1 MQPFGTSIP
10 NNGRQHVT
18 GVTEEYTVAGGAA
31 SVGGQHAAGAADAG
45 AAAVVAGCAVVGLGA
60 VRGIGRPAAVSPACG
75 RVRLGTARARRTG
88 GGGAGIPRAWL
99 VGTLTV
105 TLAAF
110 AVAVALAPP
119 ASTPPVRGLAW
130 LLFVGSSVHVAST
143 GWLYTLPEVRGF
155 SREHRTR
162 LVLLPAGLILA
173 TALLAGALAPATM
186 AWFLLP
192 YYAWQF
198 FHFQKQNLGM
208 AALAASSRRAAPL
221 RPVERRALMTA
232 GYAGIA
238 GLIAHP
244 GLLQLRLDPRLGLIY
259 PAAAAVFAGAVG
271 VGVMTVAR
279 RPGGGVA
286 FRAVYLTSLCFF
298 GPVFAFG
305 SPYAAVGGM
314 TIAHGLQYLLLVGL
328 VAAGNGQLPGRAL
341 RLAILCNV
349 ALVGGA
355 VLSAASHLH
364 GAAFA
369 GRLAFGAYLGTVMAH
384 FVLDAS
390 LWRLR
395 DPFPRAFLASRVP
408 GLLPPR
414 VPAPDGSPAD
424 IR

>member
-1 MQPFGTSIP
+1 VAADAAPMGATRPASES
-10 NNGRQHVT
+10 R
-18 GVTEEYTVAGGAA
+18 VAGGAA
-31 SVGGQHAAGAADAG
+31 RP
-45 AAAVVAGCAVVGLGA
+45 GL
-60 VRGIGRPAAVSPACG
+60 S
-75 RVRLGTARARRTG
+75 
-88 GGGAGIPRAWL
+88 RAWL
-99 VGTLTV
+99 LATLTV

-110 AVAVALAPP
+110 AAAVALAPP
-119 ASTPPVRGLAW
+119 ASAPPVRGLAW

-143 GWLYTLPEVRGF
+143 GWLYTLPEVRGYA
-155 SREHRTR
+155 RRHRAR
-162 LVLLPAGLILA
+162 LVLLPIGLILA
-173 TALLAGALAPATM
+173 TAVLAAALSPAAM

-208 AALAASSRRAAPL
+208 AALAALAASSRRAAPL
-221 RPVERRALMTA
+221 RPAERRALMTA

-244 GLLQLRLDPRLGLIY
+244 GLLQLRLDPGLALIY

-271 VGVMTVAR
+271 VGVITVAR

-286 FRAVYLTSLCFF
+286 FRAVYLSSLCFF

-328 VAAGNGQLPGRAL
+328 VAAGNGQLPGRVM
-341 RLAILCNV
+341 RLAAACNV
-349 ALVGGA
+349 ALIGGA
-355 VLSAASHLH
+355 ALSAASHLH

-369 GRLAFGAYLGTVMAH
+369 GRLAFGGYLGAVMAH
-384 FVLDAS
+384 FVIDAS

-408 GLLPPR
+408 GLLPPAR
-414 VPAPDGSPAD
+414 VSAPDGSAAD
-424 IR
+424 LK

>member
-1 MQPFGTSIP
+1 M
-10 NNGRQHVT
+10 
-18 GVTEEYTVAGGAA
+18 
-31 SVGGQHAAGAADAG
+31 AADA
-45 AAAVVAGCAVVGLGA
+45 AAAA
-60 VRGIGRPAAVSPACG
+60 RDGR
-75 RVRLGTARARRTG
+75 RLGV
-88 GGGAGIPRAWL
+88 PRAWL
-99 VGTLTV
+99 LGTLTV

-110 AVAVALAPP
+110 AAAIALAPP
-119 ASTPPVRGLAW
+119 ASAPPVRGLAW

-143 GWLYTLPEVRGF
+143 GWLYTLPEVRGHA
-155 SREHRTR
+155 RQHRAK
-162 LVLLPAGLILA
+162 LVLLPAALILA
-173 TALLAGALAPATM
+173 TAVLAAALSPAAV
-186 AWFLLP
+186 AWCLLP

-208 AALAASSRRAAPL
+208 AALAASSRRAIPL

-244 GLLQLRLDPRLGLIY
+244 GLLQLRLNPGLGLVY
-259 PAAAAVFAGAVG
+259 PAAATVFAGAVA
-271 VGVMTVAR
+271 VGVIAAAR

-286 FRAVYLTSLCFF
+286 YRAVYLTSLCFF

-328 VAAGNGQLPGRAL
+328 VAAGNGQLPGRAI

-349 ALVGGA
+349 ALIGGA
-355 VLSAASHLH
+355 ALSAASHLH
-364 GAAFA
+364 GAALA
-369 GRLAFGAYLGTVMAH
+369 GRLAFGGYLGAVMAH
-384 FVLDAS
+384 FVIDAS

-408 GLLPPR
+408 GLLPATR
-414 VPAPDGSPAD
+414 IPAPDGSSAD
-424 IR
+424 LR

>member
-1 MQPFGTSIP
+1 
-10 NNGRQHVT
+10 
-18 GVTEEYTVAGGAA
+18 VAGGAA
-31 SVGGQHAAGAADAG
+31 L
-45 AAAVVAGCAVVGLGA
+45 VAGRRGA
-60 VRGIGRPAAVSPACG
+60 VAGIGGRRQPAVR
-75 RVRLGTARARRTG
+75 RVRPPWV
-88 GGGAGIPRAWL
+88 PRAWL
-99 VGTLTV
+99 IGTLTV

-110 AVAVALAPP
+110 AAAVALAPP

-143 GWLYTLPEVRGF
+143 GWLYTLPEVRGYA
-155 SREHRTR
+155 RQHRTR
-162 LVLLPAGLILA
+162 LVLVPGALILA

-208 AALAASSRRAAPL
+208 AALAASSRRTAPL
-221 RPVERRALMTA
+221 RPLERWALMTA

-244 GLLQLRLDPRLGLIY
+244 GLLQLRLDPRLGPIY
-259 PAAAAVFAGAVG
+259 PAAAAIFAGAVA
-271 VGVMTVAR
+271 VGVITMAR

-286 FRAVYLTSLCFF
+286 FRVVYLTSLCFF

-314 TIAHGLQYLLLVGL
+314 TIAHGLQYLLLIGL

-349 ALVGGA
+349 ALAGGA

-369 GRLAFGAYLGTVMAH
+369 GRLAFGAYLGAVMAH
-384 FVLDAS
+384 FVIDAS

>member
-1 MQPFGTSIP
+1 
-10 NNGRQHVT
+10 V
-18 GVTEEYTVAGGAA
+18 
-31 SVGGQHAAGAADAG
+31 AADA
-45 AAAVVAGCAVVGLGA
+45 AAAARVG
-60 VRGIGRPAAVSPACG
+60 RRPGLSQ
-75 RVRLGTARARRTG
+75 
-88 GGGAGIPRAWL
+88 AWL
-99 VGTLTV
+99 LGTLTV

-110 AVAVALAPP
+110 AAAIALAPP
-119 ASTPPVRGLAW
+119 ASAPPVQGLAW

-143 GWLYTLPEVRGF
+143 GWLYTLPEVRGYA
-155 SREHRTR
+155 RQHRAK
-162 LVLLPAGLILA
+162 LVLLPAALILA
-173 TALLAGALAPATM
+173 TAVLAAALSPATM

-244 GLLQLRLDPRLGLIY
+244 GLLQLRLNPGLGLIY
-259 PAAAAVFAGAVG
+259 PVAATVFAGAVATG
-271 VGVMTVAR
+271 ITAMAR

-286 FRAVYLTSLCFF
+286 YRAVYLTSLCFF
-298 GPVFAFG
+298 GPVFTFG

-314 TIAHGLQYLLLVGL
+314 TIAHGLQYLLLIGL
-328 VAAGNGQLPGRAL
+328 VAAGNGQLRGRTI
-341 RLAILCNV
+341 RLATACNV
-349 ALVGGA
+349 ALIGGVA
-355 VLSAASHLH
+355 LSAASHLH

-369 GRLAFGAYLGTVMAH
+369 GRLAFGGYLGAVMAH
-384 FVLDAS
+384 FVIDAS

-408 GLLPPR
+408 GLLPAAR
-414 VPAPDGSPAD
+414 ASVPDGSPAD
-424 IR
+424 LR